1 MKDTADSGGRSRD
14 GAARDEQNTPELPPV
29 KHTKLTDSLSIHLS
43 NTVQGL
49 LILPLNKNFILFFH
63 V

>member
-29 KHTKLTDSLSIHLS
+29 KHTKLTDVSLYTFIKYRT
-43 NTVQGL
+43 TVAH
-49 LILPLNKNFILFFH
+49 FASE
-63 V
+63 